1 MVVCADDGRFWHCW
15 TSTTDDS
22 NPDTSISN
30 GVSNTRHRSTKT
42 AMPVAFRLMSSP
54 SIGAITSLL
63 VFVVRVSYT
72 PKDLR
77 TDLLRKV
84 IRLLPCILPLSD
96 FVAISAP
103 CAHFGPTLPFFASL
117 K

>member
-30 GVSNTRHRSTKT
+30 GVSNTRHRSKS

-117 K
+117 R